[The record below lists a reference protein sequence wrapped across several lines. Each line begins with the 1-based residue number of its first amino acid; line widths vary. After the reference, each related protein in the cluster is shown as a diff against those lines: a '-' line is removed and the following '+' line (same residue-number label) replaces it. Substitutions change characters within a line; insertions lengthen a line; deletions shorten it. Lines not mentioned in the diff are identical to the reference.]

1 MLPKQ
6 HRLPGH
12 LISSALSSKTTFH
25 SPFFSLKVK
34 PADKAGPS
42 QVGFIVSTKISKTA
56 VGRNRLKRQL
66 KAAFYP
72 HLRTIKP
79 NHHLIFL
86 AKHPLKQA
94 SFKKIQTTVSGL
106 LKKAKL
112 ISNEKTS
119 SKNH

>member
-1 MLPKQ
+1 MIPKQ

-12 LISSALSSKTTFH
+12 LIATTLNSKTTLH
-25 SPFFSLKVK
+25 SPFFSLKIK
-34 PADKAGPS
+34 PTDKAGPC
-42 QVGFIVSTKISKTA
+42 QAAFIVSTKIGKLA
-56 VGRNRLKRQL
+56 VNRNKLKRQL

-72 HLRTIKP
+72 HLKNLKP
-79 NHHLIFL
+79 NHYLVFL

-94 SFKKIQTTVSGL
+94 DFKTIKANMASL

-112 ISNEKTS
+112 ISNEKNI